1 MRQTDDYQD
10 AYRLW
15 QSLKPIDIDANTGY
29 RAKTPIP
36 EDLAA

>member
-1 MRQTDDYQD
+1 MLI
-10 AYRLW
+10 A
-15 QSLKPIDIDANTGY
+15 SGLKPIDIDANTGY